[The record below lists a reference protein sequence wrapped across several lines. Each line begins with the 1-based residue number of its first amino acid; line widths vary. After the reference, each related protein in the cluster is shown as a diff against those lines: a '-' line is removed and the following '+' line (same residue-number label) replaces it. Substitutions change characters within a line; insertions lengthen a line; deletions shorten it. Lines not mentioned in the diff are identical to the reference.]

1 MNIVRIGMPRNLGFT
16 AGLVVSILQ
25 GLSAV
30 ALLATSSWLISRA
43 SERPNIVF
51 ISLAVVGVRAFAV
64 GRAAFRYGERILLH
78 DAAFRMLTQQ
88 RPKLLTKWISL
99 APVGLV
105 RVSKGKAL
113 QKVVS
118 DVDELQN
125 LSLKV
130 VAPLTQSIVVS
141 LVAAGFL
148 TVFAPVAGLALLMTS
163 FAALLIAL
171 LLSGHA
177 FKTSERA
184 QHNSRARIAAQSL
197 TAIEGSEL
205 FSAYGWADEL
215 LDELHQEDCR
225 LLAQEQKSSWT
236 RGLVQGSFSILSI
249 LTSLA
254 TAWVGASMIDEGSQP
269 GVLLAVFALVPMA
282 VFDVLAG
289 SQTVSQA
296 WNSYRNS
303 AMSVESQLEAA
314 VPKQIPLEVEPE
326 LADGHAE
333 LLSLDGFSSIE
344 FRNVSASYPA
354 SDQVALSNLNFKVSK
369 GQRMLITGPS
379 GAGKS
384 TVANLLL
391 RFLEPESGE
400 LLLNGRPISDFSIAS
415 VRRLIGLIE
424 QQPTIFSGTVR
435 QNLLIAKPFAIDDEL
450 KMVLNRVGLWS
461 TLERRGGLD
470 LFVGEQG
477 MLLSGGEVA
486 RLAMA
491 RSLLSGFELLVLD
504 EPTANLDFETGK
516 QTLRELISVAERA
529 TLTVILISHDPL
541 MAELTT
547 FSISIETTQVA

>member
-1 MNIVRIGMPRNLGFT
+1 
-16 AGLVVSILQ
+16 
-25 GLSAV
+25 
-30 ALLATSSWLISRA
+30 
-43 SERPNIVF
+43 
-51 ISLAVVGVRAFAV
+51 
-64 GRAAFRYGERILLH
+64 
-78 DAAFRMLTQQ
+78 
-88 RPKLLTKWISL
+88 
-99 APVGLV
+99 
-105 RVSKGKAL
+105 
-113 QKVVS
+113 
-118 DVDELQN
+118 
-125 LSLKV
+125 
-130 VAPLTQSIVVS
+130 
-141 LVAAGFL
+141 
-148 TVFAPVAGLALLMTS
+148 
-163 FAALLIAL
+163 
-171 LLSGHA
+171 
-177 FKTSERA
+177 
-184 QHNSRARIAAQSL
+184 
-197 TAIEGSEL
+197 
-205 FSAYGWADEL
+205 
-215 LDELHQEDCR
+215 
-225 LLAQEQKSSWT
+225 
-236 RGLVQGSFSILSI
+236 
-249 LTSLA
+249 
-254 TAWVGASMIDEGSQP
+254 MIDEGSQP

-326 LADGHAE
+326 LANGHAE

-354 SDQVALSNLNFKVSK
+354 SDQVALSNLNFKVSR

-415 VRRLIGLIE
+415 IRRLIGLIE

-435 QNLLIAKPFAIDDEL
+435 QNLLIAKPSAVDDEL